1 MINTTGLFIG
11 LFTLLA
17 IGFGF
22 FWVIKLEYYIGAG
35 SARFVFILG
44 LLLAVISLWIDNFTL
59 SACFGIISGSI
70 LWGAIELPHQEERVA
85 KGLFPANP
93 ARISHT
99 DAPNNI
105 RNDSTAKGEEDKTL

>member
-35 SARFVFILG
+35 SARVVFVLG
-44 LLLAVISLWIDNFTL
+44 LLLAVISLWISNFTL
-59 SACFGIISGSI
+59 SACLGIVSGTVM
-70 LWGAIELPHQEERVA
+70 WGAIELPHQEERVT
-85 KGLFPANP
+85 KGLFAANP
-93 ARISHT
+93 AKIAHQAASNVR
-99 DAPNNI
+99 DDP
-105 RNDSTAKGEEDKTL
+105 TANAEENKNL